1 MTVSSKMNSIGN
13 FCWLGKS
20 QLTLLL
26 VLINFISAAF
36 HACKVVYVINEFCIQ
51 MPETVVAKSQ
61 PNVSPQVCNINCFT
75 TSFVF
80 SFFGGHILKLHAVV
94 NN

>member
-1 MTVSSKMNSIGN
+1 MKLVIVSPKMNSIGN

-36 HACKVVYVINEFCIQ
+36 HAYKVVYTIIQ
-51 MPETVVAKSQ
+51 TARNSCGEISTK
-61 PNVSPQVCNINCFT
+61 CFST
-75 TSFVF
+75 GV
-80 SFFGGHILKLHAVV
+80 
-94 NN
+94 